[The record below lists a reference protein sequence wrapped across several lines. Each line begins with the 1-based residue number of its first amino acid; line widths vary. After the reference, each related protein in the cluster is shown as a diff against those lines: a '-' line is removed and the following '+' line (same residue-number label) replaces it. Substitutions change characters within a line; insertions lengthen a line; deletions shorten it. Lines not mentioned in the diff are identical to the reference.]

1 MTIETAR
8 RGVAGAQSLQRAS
21 GLLSL
26 LAQHQAQGLGM
37 AELVAHS
44 GLDRTTV
51 HRMIK
56 ALEALGLATRRAQDK
71 RYGLGLQA
79 LALGLAA
86 MQHSPLIARMT
97 PTMKALARRCGAPVF
112 LVVRAGDY
120 SLCLHLEQGE
130 APIRSFADHVGATKL
145 LGLGIP
151 SFALL
156 SALDDDQ
163 IRQHLAQ
170 HAREYA
176 QWQLGEARLWRWVQ
190 QTRQQGYS
198 HIHAQGLTGV
208 GMRFALGDCADGA
221 LGIVAHAQRISRL
234 RASALADQLREAL
247 VRV

>member
-1 MTIETAR
+1 MTIQKAP
-8 RGVAGAQSLQRAS
+8 GPVAGAQSLQRAS

-37 AELVAHS
+37 AELVALS

-51 HRMIK
+51 HRMLK
-56 ALEALGLATRRAQDK
+56 ALEALGLVMRSEDK

-86 MQHSPLIARMT
+86 MQRSPLIARMT

-120 SLCLHLEQGE
+120 SHCLHLEQGE

-156 SALDDDQ
+156 SALEDTR
-163 IRQHLAQ
+163 IHQHLSQ

-176 QWQLGEARLWRWVQ
+176 HWQLSEARLWRWVQ

-234 RASALADQLREAL
+234 RASALADQLAEAL
-247 VRV
+247 ARV